1 MRRETLGLQQDL
13 EGLGLCAAAAGAG
26 QRPGPDQV
34 DAAIAFAADAREAE
48 AELALQMALDDV
60 LVARAEEDGALG
72 QFGAFGGV
80 GLRGEARAVVAQVGC
95 EVVVVGDYAGA
106 GAGAG

>member
-1 MRRETLGLQQDL
+1 MGRETLGLQQDL
-13 EGLGLCAAAAGAG
+13 EGLGRCTAAAAAAW

-34 DAAIAFAADAREAE
+34 DAAIAFPADPRETE
-48 AELALQMALDDV
+48 AQLALQMALDDV

-72 QFGAFGGV
+72 EFGALGGV
-80 GLRGEARAVVAQVGC
+80 GLRGNAGAVVAQVGC

-106 GAGAG
+106 GAG